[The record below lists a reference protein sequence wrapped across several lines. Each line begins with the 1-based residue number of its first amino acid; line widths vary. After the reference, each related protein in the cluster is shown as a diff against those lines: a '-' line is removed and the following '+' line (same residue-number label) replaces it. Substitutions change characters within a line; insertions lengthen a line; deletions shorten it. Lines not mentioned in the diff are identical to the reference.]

1 MWSRHV
7 SIHCSTGKH
16 YDFIPIMY
24 WKEISACSG
33 LGSFL
38 HLNRKGTSD
47 ELEVM
52 LPRSFP
58 NHLSQ
63 QRNIWFIVPLYLFN
77 PSFASAGSII
87 PINSLWPRVNLDE
100 LHESH
105 DLSEAYRL

>member
-1 MWSRHV
+1 MVLEV
-7 SIHCSTGKH
+7 SYH
-16 YDFIPIMY
+16 F
-24 WKEISACSG
+24 
-33 LGSFL
+33 

-63 QRNIWFIVPLYLFN
+63 QRNMWFIVPLYLFN
-77 PSFASAGSII
+77 SSFASAGSII